1 VDEDRSGAEPSRWD
15 SDDELMARLGVLFR
29 TYDGPPGTAVELARL
44 SFGLRTVD
52 AELAALTADS
62 RTDRPLEGVRAADV
76 GTAPRLLTFEAADL
90 AVELEVSGTGG
101 ARRLLGQL
109 VPAGPATIEVRQPSG
124 ATGRRVDADDRGR
137 FALDGVAPGPVS
149 LVCHRAD
156 RRAVATAWTTVD

>member
-29 TYDGPPGTAVELARL
+29 KYDGPPGTAVELARL
-44 SFGLRTVD
+44 SLGLRTLD

-101 ARRLLGQL
+101 SRRLLGQL

-124 ATGRRVDADDRGR
+124 AAASPVDADDRGR

-149 LVCHRAD
+149 LVCHRAG